1 MIRTI
6 AIAFRNL
13 FRNARRSATTVM
25 AVATGG
31 IAVLMLGGFITNI
44 FHSLETGLVQG
55 GGHIQI
61 FRKGYFLFGAGDPSS
76 YGIANYQDVIAT
88 LKADPEL
95 AKTITVATPQLM
107 LFGVAGN
114 FSANVSRTFLGVGMV
129 PSDREKMYA
138 WDRYA
143 LRFPS
148 HFSGLKDDQPE
159 TGVVGV
165 GLARVLHLCGP
176 LHVPDC
182 PTPPARAENAAPVD
196 ADIQALAQGEQR
208 LERTGETSGADGQP
222 HIDLL
227 AATAQGAPNVVS
239 LAIMRAQNQGI
250 KEMDDI
256 FTALPLGLAQKLIYG
271 KAPGQVTSIILQL
284 DATEHMPGVEARL
297 AEIYRDKGWDLE
309 TRTFHD
315 LTPFYDQAIGMFRS
329 IFAFVAILMGV
340 IVLFTV
346 INTMS
351 MAVMERTE
359 EIGTLRALGLR
370 RQAIRTLFVVEGAL
384 LGIVGATLGVVLA
397 VVFAALVNAS
407 HMTWLPPNNVER
419 IPLAVN
425 VIASPGV
432 MAVVWLGLAL
442 LATLS
447 AVLPANRAARLPI
460 VEALYH
466 V

>member
-1 MIRTI
+1 MIRSL

-44 FHSLETGLVQG
+44 FNSLETGLIQG
-55 GGHIQI
+55 GGHLQI

-76 YGIANYQDVIAT
+76 YGIANYAEVIAT
-88 LKADPEL
+88 LKADPDL
-95 AKTITVATPQLM
+95 SKVITVASPQLM

-114 FSANVSRTFLGVGMV
+114 FSENVSRTFLGVGMV
-129 PSDREKMYA
+129 PSDRARMYQ
-138 WDRYA
+138 WNRY
-143 LRFPS
+143 
-148 HFSGLKDDQPE
+148 GLHMPNRATGLTDDQPDS
-159 TGVVGV
+159 GVVGV

-176 LHVPDC
+176 LQVPDC
-182 PTPPARAENAAPVD
+182 PTPPPKSVPSTTVD
-196 ADIQALAQGEQR
+196 TDIESLAQGER
-208 LERTGETSGADGQP
+208 KDETANAGTSP
-222 HIDLL
+222 RIDLL

-239 LAIMRAQNQGI
+239 LSVLRAQSQGI
-250 KEMDDI
+250 KEMDDV

-284 DATEHMPGVEARL
+284 DATEHMPETLLRL
-297 AEIYRDKGWDLE
+297 EHIYKDKGWDLE

-315 LTPFYDQAIGMFRS
+315 LTPFYDQAISMFRS

-346 INTMS
+346 VNTMS

-370 RQAIRTLFVVEGAL
+370 RQSIRALFVIEGLL
-384 LGIVGATLGVVLA
+384 LGMAGATIGVILA
-397 VVFAALVNAS
+397 ILFAAIINAS

-419 IPLAVN
+419 IPLAVD
-425 VIASPGV
+425 VIASPE
-432 MAVVWLGLAL
+432 VVVLVWVGLVV